1 MFQGKRLHCEFVC
14 DELCSHPCL
23 NLPCVS
29 MSVYAGCCLCIHSST
44 EGPAMRTECPPPLA
58 PQCAWH
64 ASLCQLSSP
73 SLCLPCF
80 PVIRHHP
87 PYHAPSLVQ
96 TDTHSHDSTHIA
108 LKWTAFPETP
118 APLRSKYNTRKCT
131 RPHISMYVYIK
142 ISWARAFAYPYTEC
156 TDHPKHSQKQTT
168 LHMHAQTW
176 AYSHSLTG
184 SCVLFVRNPLH
195 LFLPSRLTKAC
206 LSLGTLTHAHSH
218 CFDV

>member
-14 DELCSHPCL
+14 DELCSHPSL

-73 SLCLPCF
+73 SPCLPCF

-87 PYHAPSLVQ
+87 LLCKLIRIHTTQPTFHWNGRLFQRHLRHCAPNITHVNAHAHIYPCMCTLRFLGHVHLHIHILNARIIPNTPRNKQHYICMLRHGLTPTPSQAHVCYLSV
-96 TDTHSHDSTHIA
+96 THSIC
-108 LKWTAFPETP
+108 F
-118 APLRSKYNTRKCT
+118 C
-131 RPHISMYVYIK
+131 
-142 ISWARAFAYPYTEC
+142 
-156 TDHPKHSQKQTT
+156 
-168 LHMHAQTW
+168 LHA
-176 AYSHSLTG
+176 
-184 SCVLFVRNPLH
+184 
-195 LFLPSRLTKAC
+195 
-206 LSLGTLTHAHSH
+206 
-218 CFDV
+218 

>member
-73 SLCLPCF
+73 SPCLPCF

-96 TDTHSHDSTHIA
+96 TDTHSHDSTHIP

-118 APLRSKYNTRKCT
+118 APLRSKYITHVN
-131 RPHISMYVYIK
+131 
-142 ISWARAFAYPYTEC
+142 A
-156 TDHPKHSQKQTT
+156 
-168 LHMHAQTW
+168 
-176 AYSHSLTG
+176 
-184 SCVLFVRNPLH
+184 
-195 LFLPSRLTKAC
+195 
-206 LSLGTLTHAHSH
+206 HAHTYPCMCTLRFLGHVHLHIHTLNARIIPNTPRNKQHYICMLRHGLTPTPSQAH
-218 CFDV
+218 VCYLSVTHSICFCLHA

>member
-73 SLCLPCF
+73 SPCLPCF

-96 TDTHSHDSTHIA
+96 TDTHSHDSTHIP

-118 APLRSKYNTRKCT
+118 APLRSKYNTRKC
-131 RPHISMYVYIK
+131 ISMYVYIK
-142 ISWARAFAYPYTEC
+142 ISWARAFAYPYTHRLMC
-156 TDHPKHSQKQTT
+156 VILNARIIPNTPRNKQHYICMLRHGLTPTPSQAHVCYLSVTHSICFC
-168 LHMHAQTW
+168 LHA
-176 AYSHSLTG
+176 
-184 SCVLFVRNPLH
+184 
-195 LFLPSRLTKAC
+195 
-206 LSLGTLTHAHSH
+206 
-218 CFDV
+218 